1 MPPVS
6 FVHLLPKEVRDELVN
21 RLTSNGF
28 GQYEA
33 LSEWLKSL
41 GHDIGKTAIH
51 RFGSQLKSDIENKI
65 PESSYPM
72 IDFRLRCI
80 EAAVNSGASDVFEV
94 AQSYFDW
101 VTPN

>member
-1 MPPVS
+1 MPPAG
-6 FVHLLPKEVRDELVN
+6 FVYSLPTEVREELIN
-21 RLTSNGF
+21 RLISNGF
-28 GQYEA
+28 SQYED

-41 GHDIGKTAIH
+41 GYNIGKSAVH
-51 RFGSQLKSDIENKI
+51 RFGSQLELDIRNKI
-65 PESSYPM
+65 PVSAYPM

-80 EAAVNSGASDVFEV
+80 EAAVNSGARDVFEV